1 MCSPRSCHGLASGIS
16 TATRRPFSSDRPA
29 IGKRSR
35 KEISARRAATGRPSG
50 SASCL
55 ASRSWVPAL
64 RSSGGS
70 SPRGWSRSPL
80 RSDTRSAGSSPSR
93 QRPLEYPRVF
103 IYAPE
108 YAVEMPDDF
117 VVTPWEVKGSV
128 DYDRLVTQFGTERIT
143 SEILERIRKITGEL
157 HPMLRRGVFYSHR
170 DLNWILDRYE
180 RGTPFALYTGR
191 GPSSGIH
198 IGHMLPWFFTKW
210 IQEKFRAKLY
220 FQITDDEKFLFK
232 DFDNLEDATKVG
244 YDNILDI
251 IAMGFDSKLTS
262 IFVDTEYIHHLYPI
276 PVEVAKRIT
285 YSTTQAVFGFQNA
298 NNVGEIFYT
307 SIQAAPAFLP
317 TVKAGKEVPVLIPC
331 GIDQD
336 PHFRITR
343 DVAPK
348 LGYPKPALIHNKLLP
363 SLLGPTGKMSASIP
377 ESSIFTTDTEAQAQK
392 KIMNAFTGGRATVEE
407 QRRLGANPY
416 ICSIFA
422 QYNYIFEPDDRHLAE
437 VERTCKNG
445 ERLCGDCKTELWGN
459 VRA

>member
-1 MCSPRSCHGLASGIS
+1 MPLS
-16 TATRRPFSSDRPA
+16 RRLLFRW
-29 IGKRSR
+29 
-35 KEISARRAATGRPSG
+35 E
-50 SASCL
+50 L
-55 ASRSWVPAL
+55 
-64 RSSGGS
+64 
-70 SPRGWSRSPL
+70 
-80 RSDTRSAGSSPSR
+80 
-93 QRPLEYPRVF
+93 
-103 IYAPE
+103 PE
-108 YAVEMPDDF
+108 DF
-117 VVTPWEVKGSV
+117 VVTPWDVKGQV
-128 DYDRLVTQFGTERIT
+128 DYDRLVTQFGTQRLTPDLLEQIRRIA
-143 SEILERIRKITGEL
+143 GEL

-170 DLNWILDRYE
+170 DLDWILREYGKGN
-180 RGTPFALYTGR
+180 RFSLYTGR

-198 IGHMLPWFFTKW
+198 IGHMLPWFFAKW
-210 IQEKFRAKLY
+210 LQEKFRAALY

-232 DFDNLEDATKVG
+232 DFDKLEEATKVG

-251 IAMGFDSKLTS
+251 IAMGFDPKLTR
-262 IFVDTEYIHHLYPI
+262 IFLDTEYIRHLYPI
-276 PVEVAKRIT
+276 AVEVAKRIT
-285 YSTTQAVFGFQNA
+285 FSTTQAVFGFENS
-298 NNVGEIFYT
+298 NNIGEIFYT

-317 TVKAGKEVPVLIPC
+317 TAEAGHEVPILIPC

-336 PHFRITR
+336 PHFRIAR

-377 ESSIFTTDTEAQAQK
+377 ESSIFTTDTEAQAQE

-459 VRA
+459 VRKWLKAHHAAREKAKDRIDQFMLHD